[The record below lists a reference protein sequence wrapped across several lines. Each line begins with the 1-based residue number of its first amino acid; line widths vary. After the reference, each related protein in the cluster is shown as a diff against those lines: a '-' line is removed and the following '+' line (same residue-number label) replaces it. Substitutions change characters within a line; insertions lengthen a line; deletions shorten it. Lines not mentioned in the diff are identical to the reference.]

1 MADETQKSIFDAFSG
16 GQSATAVTP
25 QETTPP
31 PSETTGGGG
40 SIFSA
45 FTPTPSTEPSELQAP
60 KLFAPERT
68 TKEKPSVPAEPGSIF
83 SAFTPSSQSELEQ
96 PETHPQLESKA
107 EAPDPNAPWY
117 KKLWET
123 ANAPLFD
130 AETAKNWFGW
140 DVDHWNGWG
149 KGIFDLASGLTSPL
163 SIGLAIGT
171 FGSSS
176 LIEAG
181 GMTALKAAGMAAE
194 DIAQVTKG
202 SEILAKAIKMGHDT
216 ETAFGVMPSFGVDPA
231 LVKTGLDTL
240 AKAGMKGESLISGGI
255 VRNTGGA
262 MLRAAGVDIGTADR
276 VAQIGQLALD
286 GGFTLQNA
294 YGAVVAAPQV
304 LDALKEG
311 DYESAKRLAIDAVGS
326 GAFAVLGGRQIHQ
339 HAGELMTDAEAAMG
353 LRVKPSDE
361 NIKVM
366 KILEPIERERVIAG
380 EREKTWETA
389 ARKEFEEILPSDI
402 LGHAK
407 KDSSWIA
414 GGANE
419 SDLRARFYRESEGN
433 LDAWHDAIADAAGR
447 PDEKIV
453 KPVASE
459 TIEHHDLEK
468 MDSKDRHDFINKNIN
483 TRLQATDVDSAK
495 AEIGKLQ
502 SEGLIPKSFNPKLLS
517 YTDAEGKLKYGVKW
531 ESLAEQAKV
540 NAPEDV
546 ARLQEAAAQKLFGK
560 SYKDLDPTNIK
571 DRMAAINEA
580 TRMQNEERLQAAAKV
595 DTTFP
600 PDIQDAI
607 DSAKL
612 KDKPKTY
619 VDQLLKA
626 TDSKL
631 LTEVEKRY
639 AKHTGLHFDE
649 TGTRAVG
656 EEALA
661 AMAESYVTR
670 VFKNANDVDSIRKF
684 RSTVGSSDF
693 SVNTAMARKR
703 IFQTTLEGILKGHE
717 LENHDMIA
725 LAAHNGN
732 EFSRIVADRQAL
744 ARLRGAGARASDGRP
759 MAALSGSGNV
769 VESFDDKGN
778 PVNPATIINPKGMQS
793 IRMADK
799 VVDAFKRNVIRPG
812 VEDVKAGKAV
822 TPTTVTPEAFLRR
835 VGEAKGVMERH
846 NVELEEKFKTAGGQ
860 WPSDVPP
867 VKLILDEGGNII
879 EADGRYRAA
888 LANQAGIERIPV
900 EVSRPTPAVKGQAAF
915 TELDKLMKE
924 GRIVKFGVDK
934 RTGKDLYAWTTHD
947 YKTVDNPAFRGWK
960 VPTTDTD
967 GNPVYVQG
975 ELKVHPEAHEYL
987 QRRFGVDE
995 GVVKKIPGAKL
1006 ALATAREAKGWL
1018 LAFSPFH
1025 FMQEGLRAVMTGISP
1040 IGSEHFNPNN
1050 PMHVLAAEKGVW
1062 ATKDYKGVRAFE
1074 DGLVGHSK
1082 IMAKIPVLREIQSW
1096 TQSMLFDRYIPGL
1109 KLRAFER
1116 MYDANKSLHSEW
1128 TKEKLANETAAE
1140 VNERFGGIDYK
1151 RIGRSAAAMDLARL
1165 TTLAPDWLESEMRF
1179 MKRTFTPGAE
1189 GTLARRD
1196 VLKMTLGLW
1205 AAARVL
1211 NYITSGQAHN
1221 EAPFGVAVKDED
1233 GREKVYGI
1241 RTMPGDFLHAIQDPL
1256 GFMNGRTSPL
1266 LKTGI
1271 QTYTGRNEFG
1281 QKMSTNGIFV
1291 NLLRNVAPIGL
1302 QTLAKQATGDNT
1314 EGTTNIDALAKA
1326 SGLTEYGYRTEA
1338 QKEAAKLA
1346 SSHTESGEIDQSKL
1360 KRHQYLI
1367 HLENQVR
1374 AGRIPITDV
1383 YKGVES
1389 GTIHVDEA
1397 KRMVKTIQETAGL
1410 DPESARLYAHVSRLP
1425 FSDVISVFEKAT
1437 NEEKTML
1444 AKLLLK
1450 KKQNYL
1456 KKVNKEMS
1464 QQERNADPSYLWI
1477 RRHFPNEAP
1486 W

>member
-1 MADETQKSIFDAFSG
+1 MQMTDTNSFSPFAVASDQNPPASSG
-16 GQSATAVTP
+16 GFSPFSTAVNTEKP
-25 QETTPP
+25 VRNVSQSLEQSSNGESLFSSGGPAIKQDLTKPTSFSPFSTT
-31 PSETTGGGG
+31 SLL
-40 SIFSA
+40 
-45 FTPTPSTEPSELQAP
+45 SELDH
-60 KLFAPERT
+60 
-68 TKEKPSVPAEPGSIF
+68 
-83 SAFTPSSQSELEQ
+83 

-107 EAPDPNAPWY
+107 EPSDPNAPWY

-130 AETAKNWFGW
+130 EETAKNWFGW
-140 DVDHWNGWG
+140 DVEHWNGWG
-149 KGIFDLASGLTSPL
+149 KGLFDLGAGLTSPL
-163 SIGLAIGT
+163 SIALAVGT

-181 GMTALKAAGMAAE
+181 GMTALKAAGMGAE
-194 DIAQVTKG
+194 EIAQVTKG
-202 SEILAKAIKMGHDT
+202 SEILSKAIKMGHDT
-216 ETAFGVMPSFGVDPA
+216 ETAFSVMPSFGVDPA

-240 AKAGMKGESLISGGI
+240 AKSGMKAESLISGGI
-255 VRNTGGA
+255 VRRTGTA
-262 MLRAAGVDIGTADR
+262 MLNAAKVDIGTADR
-276 VAQIGQLALD
+276 IAQIGQLALD

-339 HAGELMTDAEAAMG
+339 HAGELMTDAEAAAG

-366 KILEPIERERVIAG
+366 KILEPIEKERVIAG

-389 ARKEFEEILPSDI
+389 ARKEFEEVLPSDV

-407 KDSSWIA
+407 KDSKWIA

-447 PDEKIV
+447 PDEKII
-453 KPVASE
+453 KPAAPE

-468 MDSKDRHDFINKNIN
+468 MSSDERHDFINKNIN
-483 TRLQATDVDSAK
+483 TRLQATDVDAAK
-495 AEIGKLQ
+495 EEVKKLQ

-531 ESLAEQAKV
+531 ENVAAQAKI

-580 TRMQNEERLQAAAKV
+580 TKMQNEERLQAAAKI

-600 PDIQDAI
+600 PNIQDAI
-607 DSAKL
+607 DAAKL
-612 KDKPKTY
+612 KNKPKAY

-631 LTEVEKRY
+631 LTEKEKAY
-639 AKHTGLHFDE
+639 AKHAGLHFDE

-670 VFKNANDVDSIRKF
+670 VFKNANDVDSVRKF
-684 RSTVGSSDF
+684 RSTIGSSDF
-693 SVNTAMARKR
+693 SVNTAMARSR

-732 EFSRIVADRQAL
+732 EFSRIVSARQTL
-744 ARLRGAGARASDGRP
+744 ARLRGAGARASDGRNI
-759 MAALSGSGNV
+759 AVLGGAGNV

-793 IRMADK
+793 IQMADK
-799 VVDAFKRNVIRPG
+799 VVDGLRRNVIRPG
-812 VEDVKAGKAV
+812 VEEVKAGTSA
-822 TPTTVTPEAFLRR
+822 TSTTVLPETFLRR

-846 NVELEEKFKTAGGQ
+846 NVELEEKFKTSGGQ

-867 VKLILDEGGNII
+867 VKLMLDEGGNVI

-888 LANQAGIERIPV
+888 LATQAGIERIPV

-924 GRIVKFGVDK
+924 GRIVKYGVDK
-934 RTGKDLYAWTTHD
+934 RTGRDLYAWTAHD
-947 YKTVDNPAFRGWK
+947 YKTIDNPAFRGWK
-960 VPTTDTD
+960 VPTTDTA
-967 GNPVYVQG
+967 GNPVYVQT
-975 ELKVHPEAHEYL
+975 ELLIHPEAHEYL

-1006 ALATAREAKGWL
+1006 ALSAAREAKGWL

-1082 IMAKIPVLREIQSW
+1082 IMAKIPVLREVQSW

-1109 KLRAFER
+1109 KLRGFER
-1116 MYDANKSLHSEW
+1116 MYEANKSLHPEW

-1151 RIGRSAAAMDLARL
+1151 RIGRSAAAMDVARL

-1196 VLKMTLGLW
+1196 VLKTTLGLW

-1211 NYITSGQAHN
+1211 NYITTGQAHN

-1241 RTMPGDFLHAIQDPL
+1241 RTMPGDMLHMASDPI
-1256 GFMNGRTSPL
+1256 GFINGRQSPL
-1266 LKTGI
+1266 LRTGI
-1271 QTYTGRNEFG
+1271 QTMTGRDEFG
-1281 QKMSTNGIFV
+1281 RKMSTNGIFV
-1291 NLLRNVAPIGL
+1291 NLLRNVAPIGV
-1302 QTLAKQATGDNT
+1302 QGVVKTMTGQDNLGVSNT
-1314 EGTTNIDALAKA
+1314 DSLVKA
-1326 SGLTEYGYRTEA
+1326 GGLTVYPYRTEA

-1346 SSHTESGEIDQSKL
+1346 SSHAESGEVDQDKL
-1360 KRHQYLI
+1360 KRHQGI
-1367 HLENQVR
+1367 IELENR
-1374 AGRIPITDV
+1374 LRSGKIPVTDL
-1383 YKGVES
+1383 YKAVEQ
-1389 GTIHVDEA
+1389 GQLHPDE
-1397 KRMVKTIQETAGL
+1397 VKKMLKVVKETQGL
-1410 DPESARLYAHVSRLP
+1410 DPDAARLYAHVSRLP
-1425 FSDVISVFEKAT
+1425 MKDTLAVWDKATSEEKA
-1437 NEEKTML
+1437 ML
-1444 AKLLLK
+1444 SKLLI
-1450 KKQNYL
+1450 KKQMNYM
-1456 KKVNKEMS
+1456 KKAAKEMS
-1464 QQERNADPSYLWI
+1464 PAEKAADPVYQRL
-1477 RRHFPNEAP
+1477 RRMFPQSAP
-1486 W
+1486 F